1 MNRFVTS
8 ESNTTSIQE
17 ELLLKIDYDELVNK
31 STIQDGKKLHFLSY
45 SQVLLSKLFLELLFI
60 LQMDLEL
67 CLIKL

>member
-8 ESNTTSIQE
+8 ESNTTSIQG

-31 STIQDGKKLHFLSY
+31 STIQDDKKLHFLSY